1 MAAAVPAT
9 FSNMVFLIRTVRR
22 FWRDE
27 RGQDFIEYAL
37 LAAIIAIAGVLVLPA
52 LGARLGNVFNAR
64 ETPVWNIWV
73 PPNPAP

>member
-9 FSNMVFLIRTVRR
+9 FTNVEFSLRTVRR
-22 FWRDE
+22 FWRDQ

-52 LGARLGNVFNAR
+52 LGARLGSVFNAR
-64 ETPVWNIWV
+64 ETPVYNIWV
-73 PPNPAP
+73 PPDPAP